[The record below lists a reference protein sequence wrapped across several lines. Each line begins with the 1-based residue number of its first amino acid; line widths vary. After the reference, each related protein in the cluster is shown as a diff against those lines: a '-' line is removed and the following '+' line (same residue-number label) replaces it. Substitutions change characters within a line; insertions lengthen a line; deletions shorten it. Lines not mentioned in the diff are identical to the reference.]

1 MKLYFSPLACSLAT
15 RIALYEAGAEADYI
29 QVDTKS
35 KKLQDGADFYPVSA
49 LGQVPVLH
57 TDDGYLLTENTAI
70 LPYVADLFPQAQLA
84 PTDRPQRARMQQW
97 LGFVST
103 ELHKALFVP
112 LLDAHAADAVK
123 AYARDKAASR
133 LGLLENHFASHEF
146 LLDRFS
152 VADAYLATVLNWAAY
167 GGIDLAQWP
176 RLKEYHGRQ
185 LQRPSM
191 AKALAEELALY
202 RAQS

>member
-176 RLKEYHGRQ
+176 RVKEYHGRQ